1 MVCKNCGKILEDGV
15 KFCSSCGTKI
25 DDLSEKK
32 SEAVR
37 DVFGSDRNDIA
48 MPAPEIQVTEPA
60 PQTGYDLSPE
70 KPVQASSLSQPPVTA
85 QSPEHYPDQQSYN
98 TFAMA
103 AAASAASKKTEEKQN
118 NEFFG
123 KGAFALCVIVIAL
136 LAATAGVYAALY
148 YSAIGVL

>member
-37 DVFGSDRNDIA
+37 DVFGIDRNDLA
-48 MPAPEIQVTEPA
+48 MPAPDIQVTEPA
-60 PQTGYDLSPE
+60 SQAAYEPRPE
-70 KPVQASSLSQPPVTA
+70 MPAQPSFPSQPTA
-85 QSPEHYPDQQSYN
+85 AVQPSETYPDQQAYN

-103 AAASAASKKTEEKQN
+103 AAASAASKESAEKQK